1 MIPSSLKEL
10 ERIRDECKSMVTTRA
25 GLSAGA
31 AIVPVPG
38 ADIGADVMLL
48 LEMIPMINRK
58 FGLAPEQIDHLDPQ
72 IKKLILVAATSIGS
86 EMIGKLLTKE
96 IILQVLKRLGI
107 RVASKQVAKYIPIVG
122 QAVAARISFGA
133 MKMVGN
139 SHVDDCFEVAKRAFE
154 AQQESAA

>member
-107 RVASKQVAKYIPIVG
+107 RVASKQVAKYIPILG
-122 QAVAARISFGA
+122 QAVAATISFGA

-139 SHVDDCFEVAKRAFE
+139 SHVDDCFEVAKRALE

>member
-58 FGLAPEQIDHLDPQ
+58 FGLAPEQIDHLG
-72 IKKLILVAATSIGS
+72 VRAA
-86 EMIGKLLTKE
+86 E
-96 IILQVLKRLGI
+96 V
-107 RVASKQVAKYIPIVG
+107 
-122 QAVAARISFGA
+122 
-133 MKMVGN
+133 
-139 SHVDDCFEVAKRAFE
+139 SHRC
-154 AQQESAA
+154 

>member
-122 QAVAARISFGA
+122 QAVAATISFGA
-133 MKMVGN
+133 MKMVGR
-139 SHVDDCFEVAKRAFE
+139 S
-154 AQQESAA
+154 QI

>member
-122 QAVAARISFGA
+122 QAVAATIIVCSIAPCSSSLRTTLA
-133 MKMVGN
+133 TE
-139 SHVDDCFEVAKRAFE
+139 DAF
-154 AQQESAA
+154 

>member
-107 RVASKQVAKYIPIVG
+107 RVASCRIPDDHMVACETDAGVSDTTLSSP
-122 QAVAARISFGA
+122 A
-133 MKMVGN
+133 
-139 SHVDDCFEVAKRAFE
+139 
-154 AQQESAA
+154 SAYCS